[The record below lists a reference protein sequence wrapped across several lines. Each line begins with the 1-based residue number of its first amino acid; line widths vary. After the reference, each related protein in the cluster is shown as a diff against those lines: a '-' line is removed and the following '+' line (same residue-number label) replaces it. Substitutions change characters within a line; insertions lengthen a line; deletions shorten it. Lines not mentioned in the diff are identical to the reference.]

1 MEHTGMADFTSPGG
15 RFTARATT
23 LKFLLEWA
31 YGIQPAQHSGG
42 PSWMGVDR
50 YDIVAKAD
58 GNGTDGQMK
67 LMVQTLLADRFQ
79 LKLHHERR
87 EISAY
92 VIAVGKTAPKLFP
105 SKDGESHAL
114 RIAPQMGTDQKIA
127 TYHIVATRY
136 SLAQL
141 ADTFARQLGSV
152 IVNNTGLD
160 GEFDFTLDLTPDD
173 SRPNPLDQTLLI
185 AAMREQLGL
194 ALKFQKTAVDI
205 LVIDNAEKAA
215 GN

>member
-1 MEHTGMADFTSPGG
+1 MAQFISPGG

-31 YGIQPAQHSGG
+31 YGIQPAQHAGG
-42 PSWMGVDR
+42 PSWIGVDR
-50 YDIVAKAD
+50 YDVAAKAE
-58 GNGTDGQMK
+58 GNPTDAQMK
-67 LMVQTLLADRFQ
+67 EMVQSLLAERFQ

-92 VIAVGKTAPKLFP
+92 VISVGKTPPKLFP
-105 SKDGESHAL
+105 PKEGETHAL
-114 RIAPQMGTDQKIA
+114 RLAPQAGPDQKTA

-141 ADTFARQLGSV
+141 ADAFARQLGSV

-160 GEFDFTLDLTPDD
+160 GEYDFAFDITPDE
-173 SRPNPLDQTLLI
+173 SRPNPMDAGLLLQ
-185 AAMREQLGL
+185 ALREQLGL
-194 ALKFQKTAVDI
+194 SLKYQKAPVDF
-205 LVIDNAEKAA
+205 LVIDDAEKVMA